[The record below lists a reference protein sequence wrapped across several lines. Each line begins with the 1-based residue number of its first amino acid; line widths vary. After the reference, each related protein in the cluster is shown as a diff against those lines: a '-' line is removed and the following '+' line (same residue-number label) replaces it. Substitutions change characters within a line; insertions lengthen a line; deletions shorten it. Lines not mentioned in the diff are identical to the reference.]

1 MSPVAAESK
10 NSKPSSKKKIN
21 KKINTSLDNVVS
33 EENNIQSPNI
43 QNSSDLNVNS
53 IENNEEF
60 SASDEEGK
68 GLANIKLG
76 PKGIYTEDSIRVYLQ
91 EIGRIRL

>member
-43 QNSSDLNVNS
+43 QNSSDLNGNS
-53 IENNEEF
+53 IQNKALTLSSYVRAFLSNF
-60 SASDEEGK
+60 SKSFYD
-68 GLANIKLG
+68 
-76 PKGIYTEDSIRVYLQ
+76 TT
-91 EIGRIRL
+91 